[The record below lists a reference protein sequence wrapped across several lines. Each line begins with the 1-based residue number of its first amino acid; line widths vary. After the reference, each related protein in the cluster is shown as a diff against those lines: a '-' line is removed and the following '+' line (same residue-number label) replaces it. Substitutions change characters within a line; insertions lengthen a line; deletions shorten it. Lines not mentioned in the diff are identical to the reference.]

1 MRRVKQEIVF
11 LCLCSKVPRRVQENE
26 TKLNNHEGALPLS
39 IFGDEE
45 PETNGHVD
53 AQDDFMHQS
62 TSNQR
67 NGHASDSVISISD
80 LISNL
85 YSQAEQATSVDTVQK
100 QTEIKFSPSDAVSNS
115 DVMHNDDGDF
125 DDNTWEFTDAFS
137 QKRNNNEA
145 SLYNVVD
152 EHLISSSKL
161 KLNNFVDFYYRLRN
175 ELCFIAKGHIE
186 SLKNARSTAALSSE
200 YAKVAAL
207 DNEILEASR
216 ELDQMNVIFKEDNSL
231 DHPSGESY
239 LKEFIEV
246 LLEPKFLVLESEYH
260 LSEKLLLVEQ
270 DLRLVLELT
279 KHTTTMLKILTLG
292 TLEEQQMYVTTWSK
306 VISVCSRELKHGAL
320 IFKQAF
326 EKKIQSRILSEPQG
340 REFILALG
348 EIYRVVAVLGAS
360 AKIFKPW
367 TLSCWSNIDILLE
380 EFHTQWLSSGF
391 EEVLSSVSEPA
402 SSDDASLMKSIKYIC
417 GLDALALQNSVF
429 AQHESLRRLS
439 LIPGAVPS
447 RET

>member
-45 PETNGHVD
+45 PETSGHVD

-246 LLEPKFLVLESEYH
+246 LLEPKFLV
-260 LSEKLLLVEQ
+260 EQ
-270 DLRLVLELT
+270 DLKLVLELT

-348 EIYRVVAVLGAS
+348 EIYRVVAVLGAQ

-380 EFHTQWLSSGF
+380 ECHTLWLSSGF

-429 AQHESLRRLS
+429 AQHESLCRQS
-439 LIPGAVPS
+439 LIPGAALG